1 MDCPSPLLGKNGM
14 DGHLKIGGHT
24 MPPIG
29 VWFGDGQGKEGG
41 DLKDSEVVT
50 HIDFSLSDPLAR
62 GCSFLKVSN
71 LAVT

>member
-1 MDCPSPLLGKNGM
+1 ML
-14 DGHLKIGGHT
+14 T
-24 MPPIG
+24 VG

-62 GCSFLKVSN
+62 GCSSLKVSN